1 MATVSLMP
9 CDRYDRELIKEKIEL
24 MMEDLGGFQAYFR
37 PGERVFIKTN
47 LLMKKK
53 PEEAT
58 TTHPTVV
65 AALADYLVERG
76 LEVVVGDSPGGPFTE
91 KNLREIYEAC
101 GLHGIMSESIP
112 LNWNTDAKDV
122 AVDASDGC
130 RLLRRITYLAAL
142 DEVDHVITAAK
153 LKTHSMMTFTGA
165 VKNLFGIVP
174 GLLKVEYHMK
184 MPEERDFAAML
195 VDLVAFKR
203 PTLSLI
209 DGIEGMEGAGPSA
222 GVPIRLNRL
231 VLSDDPHA
239 ADLVTVG
246 TVGIPETAV
255 PTLVEARERGFF
267 DTEPRVIDHGV
278 DPVIMEMPPNKGVSF
293 LAGRVPGFLAGT
305 VERYLSPRPVFDHDI
320 CIRCGDCY
328 RSCPP
333 EAISMTPYPE
343 VDLSICIKC
352 YCCQELCPVKAVT
365 VKRRPLVEWILDRF

>member
-1 MATVSLMP
+1 MANVSLMP
-9 CDRYDRELIKEKIEL
+9 CDRYDRGLIKEKIEQ
-24 MMEDLGGFQAYFR
+24 MMGDLGGFDAFFK

-47 LLMKKK
+47 LLMKKD
-53 PEEAT
+53 PAEAT
-58 TTHPTVV
+58 TTHPLVI

-76 LEVVVGDSPGGPFTE
+76 LEVVVGDSPAGPFTD
-91 KNLREIYEAC
+91 KNLREVYTAC

-112 LNWNTDAKDV
+112 LNFQLETKDV
-122 AVDASDGC
+122 PVGEDEGC
-130 RLLRRITYLAAL
+130 RLLRRITYMAAL

-165 VKNLFGIVP
+165 VKNMFGIVP

-203 PTLSLI
+203 PVLSLI

-222 GVPIRLNRL
+222 GTPIKLDRLI
-231 VLSDDPHA
+231 LSDDPHG
-239 ADLVTVG
+239 ADLVAVES
-246 TVGIPETAV
+246 VGIPESEV
-255 PTLVEARERGFF
+255 PTLVEARERGLLAS
-267 DTEPRVIDHGV
+267 EPLVINHGV
-278 DPVIMEMPPNKGVSF
+278 EPVVMKMPPNKGISF
-293 LAGRVPGFLAGT
+293 LAGRVPRFLAGT
-305 VERYLSPRPVFDHDI
+305 VERYLSPRPVFDHDT

-365 VKRRPLVEWILDRF
+365 VKRRPLVEWILDRS